1 MCVVR
6 CNAQGTT
13 HRFHH
18 EDAYTAVIKKKE
30 VIRMELHCETKPVEL
45 IFKRGKEILY
55 NMELP
60 DRESWFPAIA
70 LGFPSWK
77 LGAKLVPIQ

>member
-1 MCVVR
+1 
-6 CNAQGTT
+6 
-13 HRFHH
+13 
-18 EDAYTAVIKKKE
+18 
-30 VIRMELHCETKPVEL
+30 MELHCETKPVEL